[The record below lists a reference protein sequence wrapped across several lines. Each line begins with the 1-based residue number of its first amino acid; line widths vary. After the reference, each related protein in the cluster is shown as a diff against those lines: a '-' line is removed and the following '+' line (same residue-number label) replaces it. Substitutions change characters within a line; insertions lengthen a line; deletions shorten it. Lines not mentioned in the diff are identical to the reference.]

1 MNTNTLKAIS
11 DLSFLSHLDWAI
23 PSSCNTSIILDSNEN
38 TEQQS
43 QNDSLQWIP
52 FHAEKEQDDTEEE
65 IADDKK
71 KGKKQTE
78 YIKLHE
84 LQEKVTK
91 CLPKTR
97 TRVYCVRPEDLA

>member
-1 MNTNTLKAIS
+1 MNTNTLKAVS
-11 DLSFLSHLDWAI
+11 DLSFLLRLEWAI

-43 QNDSLQWIP
+43 QNNGLQWIP
-52 FHAEKEQDDTEEE
+52 FHTEKSEEDLE
-65 IADDKK
+65 EYLSEKK
-71 KGKKQTE
+71 TGKKQTE
-78 YIKLHE
+78 YIRLHE

-97 TRVYCVRPEDLA
+97 TKVHCVKPEDLP